1 MNRTATVRARMEP
14 GLKSDVEDLL
24 ERLGVT
30 TTDAITM
37 FFSQIRLR
45 QGIPFPV
52 EVPNESTRRTFEATD
67 RGEELH
73 AYRNLDEMFK
83 ALDKCGN

>member
-1 MNRTATVRARMEP
+1 MAS
-14 GLKSDVEDLL
+14 GLKSEVEALL
-24 ERLGVT
+24 KQLGVT

-45 QGIPFPV
+45 KGIPFPIDM
-52 EVPNESTRRTFEATD
+52 PNNITRRTFETTD

-73 AYRNLDEMFK
+73 AYKNLDEMFK
-83 ALDKCGN
+83 ALDK